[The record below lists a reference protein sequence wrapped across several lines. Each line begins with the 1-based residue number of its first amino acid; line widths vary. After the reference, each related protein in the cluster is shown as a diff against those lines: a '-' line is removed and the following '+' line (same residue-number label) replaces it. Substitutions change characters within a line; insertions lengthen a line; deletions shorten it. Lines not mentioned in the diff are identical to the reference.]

1 MRHEKAIGFLAL
13 FAGVGLFSTVE
24 VASKLV
30 GARVH
35 PLQMVFIRFFLT
47 GLILLALAA
56 PALRKRSIPLGLRDY
71 GVFALNGGIG
81 FALAIVLFHAAILV
95 FEKAASCA
103 VVFSANPIFV
113 LLFARFVNRESW
125 SVPKWAAMVTGIA
138 GVACFA
144 WESGAFTR
152 QSLTALSLMLMAAML
167 FALSV
172 CIVRRVIIRY
182 GVFVLT
188 GFSAL
193 FGSLMV
199 LPFALVVTAHQG
211 LAGMVSAWAP
221 TLYVALLGTALAY
234 GLYYFGLCHGTAF
247 QASMMFFLK
256 PVMASVLAVLVL
268 GEHINRFMVLGSAL
282 ILGGLVITVSG
293 YLFAPRVPGTGERYQ
308 K

>member
-1 MRHEKAIGFLAL
+1 MRHEKMMGFLAL
-13 FAGVGLFSTVE
+13 FIGVGLFSTVE
-24 VASKLV
+24 VASKLI

-56 PALRKRSIPLGLRDY
+56 PALCKRATPLVLRDY
-71 GVFALNGGIG
+71 GVFALSI
-81 FALAIVLFHAAILV
+81 
-95 FEKAASCA
+95 
-103 VVFSANPIFV
+103 
-113 LLFARFVNRESW
+113 
-125 SVPKWAAMVTGIA
+125 
-138 GVACFA
+138 
-144 WESGAFTR
+144 
-152 QSLTALSLMLMAAML
+152 
-167 FALSV
+167 

-188 GFSAL
+188 SFSAL

-199 LPFALVVTAHQG
+199 LPFALVLTVHQSLAG
-211 LAGMVSAWAP
+211 LASAWAP

-256 PVMASVLAVLVL
+256 PVMASLLAVLVL

-293 YLFAPRVPGTGERYQ
+293 HLFAHCGSGAGENDP

>member
-1 MRHEKAIGFLAL
+1 MRHEKVMGFLAL

-35 PLQMVFIRFFLT
+35 PFQMVFIRFFLT

-56 PALRKRSIPLGLRDY
+56 PALRRRTTPLSLRDY
-71 GVFALNGGIG
+71 GVFALSGSIG
-81 FALAIVLFHAAILV
+81 FALAIALFHAAILM

-113 LLFARFVNRESW
+113 LFFARFVNREPW
-125 SVPKWAAMVTGIA
+125 SVPKWAAMITGVA
-138 GVACFA
+138 GVLCFA

-152 QSLTALSLMLMAAML
+152 QSLAALGIMLLSAML
-167 FALSV
+167 FALNI
-172 CIVRRVIIRY
+172 CLVRRVIIRY

-193 FGSLMV
+193 FGSLMI
-199 LPFALVVTAHQG
+199 LPFALAVTAHQG
-211 LAGMVSAWAP
+211 LGGLLSAWAP
-221 TLYVALLGTALAY
+221 TAYVALIGTALAY
-234 GLYYFGLCHGTAF
+234 GLYYFGLCHGTTF

-256 PVMASVLAVLVL
+256 PVMASILAVLAL
-268 GEHINRFMVLGSAL
+268 GEHINRFMIIGSLLVLA
-282 ILGGLVITVSG
+282 GLVFTVTHR
-293 YLFAPRVPGTGERYQ
+293 LTQR
-308 K
+308 KLD